1 QDRYVAAG
9 SQPSTD
15 LEAVQARHEHVQ
27 HHQVRL
33 NLERLAQT
41 FAAIGRQRD
50 LIALVGQR
58 PPERRSELLVVV
70 DYQHSR
76 HTLLKRSTIIYTVRA
91 HTLAATAG
99 FSAWYTTV
107 ER

>member
-1 QDRYVAAG
+1 MLGTATAATATGRAGAGSCASQSSPAPRKAANVAAG

-41 FAAIGRQRD
+41 FAAIRRQRD

-58 PPERRSELLVVV
+58 PP
-70 DYQHSR
+70 
-76 HTLLKRSTIIYTVRA
+76 
-91 HTLAATAG
+91 
-99 FSAWYTTV
+99 
-107 ER
+107 